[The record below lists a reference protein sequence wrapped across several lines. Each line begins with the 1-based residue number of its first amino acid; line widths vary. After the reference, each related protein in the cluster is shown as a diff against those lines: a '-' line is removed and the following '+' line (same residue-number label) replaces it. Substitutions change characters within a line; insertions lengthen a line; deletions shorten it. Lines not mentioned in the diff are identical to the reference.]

1 MGCNGNVEAA
11 SRFNIAV
18 DWFIFGE
25 NLKCDL
31 VSPFHVELPLR
42 LTIVRVFTCDS
53 RVSIKSA
60 FNQTE
65 RREKSGVFPG
75 RWRLL
80 LGERRSTLSRTQ
92 RMGIIRG

>member
-1 MGCNGNVEAA
+1 
-11 SRFNIAV
+11 
-18 DWFIFGE
+18 
-25 NLKCDL
+25 
-31 VSPFHVELPLR
+31 
-42 LTIVRVFTCDS
+42 VFTCDS